1 MKKLVFILAVIL
13 VFALTGIVSY
23 AQEENSYEE
32 FKEVEFFSS
41 VVVHIKGDSAKDLN
55 LYENT
60 ENKIRPYILDQLK
73 EIFSPKLKN
82 PYSLRMIVEDTSL
95 ADRKR
100 FGNLTFMIWIMGSGD
115 SMPYYVEAKAG
126 NQLHNFWER
135 KVLKEGLREEIPE
148 EVKKLIRE
156 YIQEL
161 ANDFFAAKEG

>member
-23 AQEENSYEE
+23 TQEKNPYEE

-41 VVVHIKGDSAKDLN
+41 VVVRIKGDSAKDLG
-55 LYENT
+55 LYEN
-60 ENKIRPYILDQLK
+60 KVRPYILDQLK

-100 FGNLTFMIWIMGSGD
+100 FGSLTFMIWIMGSGD

-135 KVLKEGLREEIPE
+135 KILKEGSREEIPD

-161 ANDFFAAKEG
+161 VNDFFAAKEG

>member
-1 MKKLVFILAVIL
+1 MKKLVFIFAVIL

-41 VVVHIKGDSAKDLN
+41 VVVYIKGDSAKDMG
-55 LYENT
+55 LY

-135 KVLKEGLREEIPE
+135 KVLKEGLREDIPE

-156 YIQEL
+156 FIQEL
-161 ANDFFAAKEG
+161 ALDFFAAKEG

>member
-1 MKKLVFILAVIL
+1 MKKLIMVFMVVSVLALAAI
-13 VFALTGIVSY
+13 ASY
-23 AQEENSYEE
+23 AQEKNLHEE

-41 VVVHIKGDSAKDLN
+41 VVVHIKGSSAKDMG
-55 LYENT
+55 LYEN
-60 ENKIRPYILDQLK
+60 KLRSYILDQLK

-100 FGNLTFMIWIMGSGD
+100 FGNLTFMIWVMGSGD

-135 KVLKEGLREEIPE
+135 KVLKEGLREEIPDN
-148 EVKKLIRE
+148 VKKLIRE
-156 YIQEL
+156 FIREL
-161 ANDFFAAKEG
+161 ANDFFTAKNIE

>member
-1 MKKLVFILAVIL
+1 MKKLIIVFMVVSVL
-13 VFALTGIVSY
+13 ALTAIVSY

-41 VVVHIKGDSAKDLN
+41 IVVRIKGDSAKDLG
-55 LYENT
+55 LY

-82 PYSLRMIVEDTSL
+82 PYSLRMIVESTSL

-100 FGNLTFMIWIMGSGD
+100 FCNLTFMIWVMGSGD

-148 EVKKLIRE
+148 EIKKLIRE
-156 YIQEL
+156 FIREL
-161 ANDFFAAKEG
+161 AHDFFATKEG

>member
-1 MKKLVFILAVIL
+1 MMKKLVFIFAVIL
-13 VFALTGIVSY
+13 VFALTGMVSY
-23 AQEENSYEE
+23 AQEKNPYKE

-41 VVVHIKGDSAKDLN
+41 VVVRIKGDSAKDLN
-55 LYENT
+55 FYEN
-60 ENKIRPYILDQLK
+60 KLRPYILKQLK

-95 ADRKR
+95 TDRKR
-100 FGNLTFMIWIMGSGD
+100 FGNLTFMIWVMGSGD
-115 SMPYYVEAKAG
+115 SMPYYVEVKAG

-135 KVLKEGLREEIPE
+135 KVLKEGLREEILE

-156 YIQEL
+156 FIQEL

>member
-1 MKKLVFILAVIL
+1 MKKLVFIFAVIFI
-13 VFALTGIVSY
+13 FALTGIVSY
-23 AQEENSYEE
+23 AQEENPYKE

-55 LYENT
+55 LYEN
-60 ENKIRPYILDQLK
+60 KIRPYILDQLK
-73 EIFSPKLKN
+73 EIFSPKLKT

-100 FGNLTFMIWIMGSGD
+100 FGNLTFMIWVMGSGD

-135 KVLKEGLREEIPE
+135 KVLKEGLREDIPE

-156 YIQEL
+156 FIQEL
-161 ANDFFAAKEG
+161 ALDFFVAKEG

>member
-1 MKKLVFILAVIL
+1 MKKLVFIFAVIL
-13 VFALTGIVSY
+13 VFALSDIVSY
-23 AQEENSYEE
+23 AQEKNPYKE

-41 VVVHIKGDSAKDLN
+41 VVVRIKGDSAKDLN
-55 LYENT
+55 LYEN
-60 ENKIRPYILDQLK
+60 KLRPYILDQLK

-95 ADRKR
+95 TDRKR
-100 FGNLTFMIWIMGSGD
+100 FGNLTFMIWVMGSGD
-115 SMPYYVEAKAG
+115 SMPYYVEVKAG

-156 YIQEL
+156 FIQEL

>member
-1 MKKLVFILAVIL
+1 MMKKLVFIFAVIL

-23 AQEENSYEE
+23 TQEENPYEE

-55 LYENT
+55 LYEN
-60 ENKIRPYILDQLK
+60 KLRPYILDQLK
-73 EIFSPKLKN
+73 EIFSPRLKN
-82 PYSLRMIVEDTSL
+82 PYSLRMITESTSL

-100 FGNLTFMIWIMGSGD
+100 FGNLTFMIWIMESGD

-156 YIQEL
+156 FIQEL
-161 ANDFFAAKEG
+161 AHDFFATKEG

>member
-1 MKKLVFILAVIL
+1 MKKLIFIFAVIF
-13 VFALTGIVSY
+13 VFALINIVSY

-41 VVVHIKGDSAKDLN
+41 VVVHIKGDSAKDVG
-55 LYENT
+55 LYEN
-60 ENKIRPYILDQLK
+60 KLRPYILDQLK

-82 PYSLRMIVEDTSL
+82 PYSLRMIVESTSL

-100 FGNLTFMIWIMGSGD
+100 FGSLTFMIWIMGSGD
-115 SMPYYVEAKAG
+115 SMPYYVEVKAG

-135 KVLKEGLREEIPE
+135 KVVKEGLREEIPE

-156 YIQEL
+156 FIQEL
-161 ANDFFAAKEG
+161 ANDFFATKEG

>member
-1 MKKLVFILAVIL
+1 MKKLIIVFIVVSILALAV
-13 VFALTGIVSY
+13 IVSY
-23 AQEENSYEE
+23 AQEKNLHEE

-41 VVVHIKGDSAKDLN
+41 IVVHIKGSSAKDMG
-55 LYENT
+55 LYEN
-60 ENKIRPYILDQLK
+60 KLRPYILVQVN

-100 FGNLTFMIWIMGSGD
+100 FGNLTFMIWVMGSGD

-148 EVKKLIRE
+148 EIKKLIRE
-156 YIQEL
+156 FIREL
-161 ANDFFAAKEG
+161 ANDFFTAKNIE

>member
-1 MKKLVFILAVIL
+1 MKKLIIIL
-13 VFALTGIVSY
+13 VVVVIFTLGVIVSY
-23 AQEENSYEE
+23 TQEENPYEE

-41 VVVHIKGDSAKDLN
+41 VVVHIKGGSAKDMG
-55 LYENT
+55 LY
-60 ENKIRPYILDQLK
+60 ENKIRPYILEQLK
-73 EIFSPKLKN
+73 EIFSPRLKN

-100 FGNLTFMIWIMGSGD
+100 FGNLTFMIWVMGSGD
-115 SMPYYVEAKAG
+115 TMPYYVEAKAG

-161 ANDFFAAKEG
+161 AHDFFATKEG

>member
-23 AQEENSYEE
+23 TQEKNPYEE

-41 VVVHIKGDSAKDLN
+41 VVVRIKGDSAKDLG
-55 LYENT
+55 LYEN
-60 ENKIRPYILDQLK
+60 KVRPYILDQLR

-82 PYSLRMIVEDTSL
+82 AYSLRMIVESTSL

-100 FGNLTFMIWIMGSGD
+100 FGSLTFMIWIMGSGD

-135 KVLKEGLREEIPE
+135 KVLKEGLREDIPE